1 MVGNKRSRTSARLRL
16 AALLLATP
24 LAVMSTSVVAGAAPA
39 PVAPVAQTAVAPA
52 GAAAA
57 VPLDRGKGR
66 DDRGDKGDRRDRGG
80 DRGGDHRGDRER
92 CGLLTA
98 LLFGC

>member
-1 MVGNKRSRTSARLRL
+1 MVGNNRSRTPARLRL

-24 LAVMSTSVVAGAAPA
+24 FAVMSTSVVAGAAPA

-52 GAAAA
+52 SA
-57 VPLDRGKGR
+57 VPAVLVDRSKGR
-66 DDRGDKGDRRDRGG
+66 DHGDRGDRGDH
-80 DRGGDHRGDRER
+80 RGGDHHRGRDRER
-92 CGLLTA
+92 CGLLSA